1 MSTASIALVGAV
13 AAFFFA
19 MGVVALLRPDQVV
32 ALFGTTELTRDG
44 RNEVRAVYGGF
55 GIAVAFLLLS
65 TLFFPVLRPG
75 VLVTVGVALLGMAA
89 GRMISALV
97 DGSPGLHPW
106 LFCAVELVLSGAL
119 ILALR

>member
-1 MSTASIALVGAV
+1 
-13 AAFFFA
+13 
-19 MGVVALLRPDQVV
+19 MGVVALLRPDQVM
-32 ALFGTTELTRDG
+32 ALFGTTQLTRDG

-55 GIAVAFLLLS
+55 GVFVAFLLLS

-97 DGSPGLHPW
+97 DGSPGFHPW
-106 LFCAVELVLSGAL
+106 LFCAVELVL
-119 ILALR
+119 